1 MRRASHVFER
11 AAVAEFAS
19 LFGQGRL
26 AARLLVCEGEI
37 LGCASVLFWRRL
49 PYASTSLH
57 AELAGVYVAPPLRK
71 RGFARDLCAAALDAA
86 RARGVRKIVVHP
98 SDAGRALYRRL
109 GFSDGNQMY
118 LA

>member
-1 MRRASHVFER
+1 MRAATGADAAALARLRRASHVELGLLAPSTADGFER

-19 LFGQGRL
+19 LFGEGRL

-57 AELAGVYVAPPLRK
+57 ADLAACARSWSIRATPVAR
-71 RGFARDLCAAALDAA
+71 CT
-86 RARGVRKIVVHP
+86 
-98 SDAGRALYRRL
+98 
-109 GFSDGNQMY
+109 
-118 LA
+118 